1 MDRSSN
7 SVKIEKI
14 RRALEAKKYDAALEI
29 AKTVDSA
36 RIKSAADL
44 SVVAEAYDKK
54 GIYDTALVYYEQIYL
69 KSRTRRIL
77 IHLINL
83 CLKLSMPDMAESYL
97 RDFAQMAPGDFYR
110 HIFRYHIDRL
120 RGEDNEVLI
129 YDLEQLK
136 AENFMEDWA
145 YELAKLYWKN
155 RQPEQCVSLCN
166 DIILWFG
173 SGMYVER
180 ARGLRAVYV
189 KRAAQEGGIAAE
201 VRKLVDEG
209 RTKSEVEAFIEEAT
223 MPEGNTHYSVEEYN
237 QERFGQPVYEEEG
250 RDVIWN
256 TREFGAVTDEVV
268 KQQNTMDLLRGMQ
281 VADQI
286 RMQTGGEHELLLQ
299 VPGER
304 AQGRTDGEDGETG
317 QKADRYA
324 AGSDRKGETAA
335 EKAVRRLQR
344 EKAAREQEIEDKLLQ
359 MIEEGESEE
368 ELSKAVR
375 RMTGG
380 GESESIVRAA
390 IQKAQETKKFRPVPK
405 RVPVIFPEKKSFEKQ
420 VETEKNYKTDNLEE
434 GGFSGDADLPQ
445 DDFLGLA
452 PLSALVSI
460 LEKKNS
466 APMPGDTGE
475 SSKVSD
481 FAQQDTGRW
490 GQEQESLLEPAMDA
504 GSEDILES
512 SADFV
517 QPEDYGLSGEPGEDA
532 FELEPEPLYEYPP
545 ELFVDYAGEAPLLD
559 ACLKKQNLK
568 VEEFFGCFLASP
580 DLRRQIFAC
589 MERILEDKN
598 RAINIILTGEER
610 SGKTTLAKSIAK
622 CTQMLGGISSPR
634 VAVIRG
640 DKLNHID
647 LEVKKQQ
654 LRGTTMIVEHAAG
667 MTGEKAAQLLSLN
680 TDFAGETAVILEEER
695 RRMNQFLRG
704 NEELDRVYTN
714 RVHLPEWSVED
725 CFMQALWMLY
735 SNEYF
740 MTESVAEGF
749 LYAVRNQIE
758 EHQDNPFDAVL
769 NYTDAVLKRADKRMS
784 QMLRGFA
791 MDGKYKE
798 EELTMLRGEDL

>member
-1 MDRSSN
+1 
-7 SVKIEKI
+7 
-14 RRALEAKKYDAALEI
+14 
-29 AKTVDSA
+29 
-36 RIKSAADL
+36 
-44 SVVAEAYDKK
+44 
-54 GIYDTALVYYEQIYL
+54 
-69 KSRTRRIL
+69 
-77 IHLINL
+77 
-83 CLKLSMPDMAESYL
+83 
-97 RDFAQMAPGDFYR
+97 
-110 HIFRYHIDRL
+110 
-120 RGEDNEVLI
+120 
-129 YDLEQLK
+129 
-136 AENFMEDWA
+136 
-145 YELAKLYWKN
+145 
-155 RQPEQCVSLCN
+155 
-166 DIILWFG
+166 
-173 SGMYVER
+173 
-180 ARGLRAVYV
+180 
-189 KRAAQEGGIAAE
+189 
-201 VRKLVDEG
+201 
-209 RTKSEVEAFIEEAT
+209 
-223 MPEGNTHYSVEEYN
+223 
-237 QERFGQPVYEEEG
+237 
-250 RDVIWN
+250 
-256 TREFGAVTDEVV
+256 
-268 KQQNTMDLLRGMQ
+268 MQ

-359 MIEEGESEE
+359 MIEEGEVSCRAKSDTL
-368 ELSKAVR
+368 ELSPVSPGIGALFFFS
-375 RMTGG
+375 RM
-380 GESESIVRAA
+380 
-390 IQKAQETKKFRPVPK
+390 
-405 RVPVIFPEKKSFEKQ
+405 
-420 VETEKNYKTDNLEE
+420 
-434 GGFSGDADLPQ
+434 
-445 DDFLGLA
+445 
-452 PLSALVSI
+452 
-460 LEKKNS
+460 
-466 APMPGDTGE
+466 
-475 SSKVSD
+475 
-481 FAQQDTGRW
+481 
-490 GQEQESLLEPAMDA
+490 
-504 GSEDILES
+504 DI
-512 SADFV
+512 SADR
-517 QPEDYGLSGEPGEDA
+517 GA
-532 FELEPEPLYEYPP
+532 R
-545 ELFVDYAGEAPLLD
+545 APLLD

-749 LYAVRNQIE
+749 HV
-758 EHQDNPFDAVL
+758 
-769 NYTDAVLKRADKRMS
+769 
-784 QMLRGFA
+784 
-791 MDGKYKE
+791 
-798 EELTMLRGEDL
+798 